1 MILYTIRHGQTV
13 WNAEDRVCGR
23 TDIPLTGLGMEQARE
38 AGRKLAD
45 EHIDLMIVS
54 PMLRARQ
61 TADIIDGF
69 IGVGYKTEDRLL
81 EQNYGTFEGCK
92 RDDAEYI
99 KVKSEFAYRLP
110 GGESPL
116 DLCHRVYGLIEELNA
131 KYGDKRVLLVSHG
144 GVCRMIYT
152 YFNSMMN
159 EEYPKFR
166 LGNCEIKKYE
176 L

>member
-1 MILYTIRHGQTV
+1 MILYTIRHGQTI
-13 WNAEDRVCGR
+13 WNAENRVCGR
-23 TDIPLTGLGMEQARE
+23 TDIPLTGLGMQQARE

-45 EHIDLMIVS
+45 EHIDVMIVS

-69 IGVGYKTEDRLL
+69 IGVGYKTEERLL
-81 EQNYGTFEGCK
+81 EQNYGTFEGCQ

-99 KVKSEFAYRLP
+99 RVKSEFAYRLP

-116 DLCHRVYGLIEELNA
+116 DLCHKVYGLIEELNS
-131 KYGDKRVLLVSHG
+131 KYGDKRVLLVCHG
-144 GVCRMIYT
+144 GVCRMIHT